1 MCGIG
6 AILSLDGTPVPEL
19 DAALGAMNA
28 LQAHRG
34 PDGAGTWI
42 HPAGHA
48 GLAHRRLS
56 VIDLEGGAQPMDAG
70 TGAVISYNGEIY
82 NYRELRSELGAENF
96 RTASDTEVILRAY
109 ERWGPD
115 CVRHFRGMF
124 AFALWDDRLGQL
136 FCARDHFG
144 IKPLYYT
151 VQQGVLYL
159 ASEAKALLPFLPA
172 IETDPTGL
180 RDYLAFQFCLDGKT
194 LFRGIR
200 ELAPGHVLTADR
212 NGHVRQSRYWEV
224 FFELDFGHTE
234 RWFRDELRG
243 LTEEAVALNLR
254 SDVPLGA
261 YISGGMDSGVV
272 AALAARSH
280 DGLLGYCGRF
290 AEGRDYDES
299 AYARQVAAG
308 SGIPLAECTI
318 SAEDFIG
325 NIGAVIYHLDT
336 PTAGPGAFSQYMIS
350 RRVRQDRKVVL
361 GGQGGDEIF
370 GGYAR
375 YLIAYFEQCIKA
387 AIDGTMHD
395 GNFIV
400 TYESIIPALASLR
413 QYKPL
418 LQDFWRDGLFDDMDR
433 RYFRLVHRA
442 RDLEDEVAWD
452 ALGSYSPFDAFC
464 QVFHAGNVRREAYFD
479 LMTHFDFKT
488 LLPALL
494 QVEDRASMAHGLES
508 RVPLLDHRIV
518 EFAASV
524 PPDIKFHAGEM
535 KRVFKLALGDLLPA
549 AVRDRTDKMGF
560 PTPFTEWSRGP
571 AREFI
576 RDTLSSGPAR
586 TRPYIRNE
594 RVLRRLDREP
604 RFGRALWGFL
614 SLELWQQAFHDRA
627 RELRE
632 TASGRRST
640 VDR

>member
-136 FCARDHFG
+136 LCARDHFG
-144 IKPLYYT
+144 IKPLCYT

-212 NGHVRQSRYWEV
+212 NGHVRQSKYWEV

-299 AYARQVAAG
+299 AYARQVDAG
-308 SGIPLAECTI
+308 SGITLAE
-318 SAEDFIG
+318 
-325 NIGAVIYHLDT
+325 
-336 PTAGPGAFSQYMIS
+336 
-350 RRVRQDRKVVL
+350 
-361 GGQGGDEIF
+361 
-370 GGYAR
+370 
-375 YLIAYFEQCIKA
+375 
-387 AIDGTMHD
+387 
-395 GNFIV
+395 
-400 TYESIIPALASLR
+400 
-413 QYKPL
+413 
-418 LQDFWRDGLFDDMDR
+418 
-433 RYFRLVHRA
+433 
-442 RDLEDEVAWD
+442 
-452 ALGSYSPFDAFC
+452 
-464 QVFHAGNVRREAYFD
+464 
-479 LMTHFDFKT
+479 
-488 LLPALL
+488 
-494 QVEDRASMAHGLES
+494 
-508 RVPLLDHRIV
+508 
-518 EFAASV
+518 
-524 PPDIKFHAGEM
+524 
-535 KRVFKLALGDLLPA
+535 
-549 AVRDRTDKMGF
+549 
-560 PTPFTEWSRGP
+560 
-571 AREFI
+571 
-576 RDTLSSGPAR
+576 
-586 TRPYIRNE
+586 
-594 RVLRRLDREP
+594 
-604 RFGRALWGFL
+604 
-614 SLELWQQAFHDRA
+614 
-627 RELRE
+627 
-632 TASGRRST
+632 
-640 VDR
+640 